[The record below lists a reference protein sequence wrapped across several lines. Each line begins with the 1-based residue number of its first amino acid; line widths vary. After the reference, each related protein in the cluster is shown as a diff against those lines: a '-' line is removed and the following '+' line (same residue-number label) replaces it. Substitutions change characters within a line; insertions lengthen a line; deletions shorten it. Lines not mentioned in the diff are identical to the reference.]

1 MENTATSEKKSMG
14 LVKILDHVTDDDDEG
29 QGVVHLHV
37 NVCKYRSMHVLL
49 TSDCQYV
56 FCRLF
61 LFEERSC
68 LFFLLCQSSYHSG
81 CLLKVYMHL
90 LPDDNYSRPVLLSAA
105 TDGKIAL
112 WDLQPVCVWLLQH
125 FFQEPETISED
136 SSDDEDSHTCQES
149 KNRESYAWHGC
160 SNHKI
165 QTAMDKETG
174 CQTDSDQRK
183 LRSTISE
190 GSNLN
195 NQSFFYRNF
204 ADSPATDTAK
214 YDSEDAEEE
223 ENEEELSSGGLVT
236 EENANDLSKTKAQD
250 LTESQQ
256 TSLQGFL
263 LVNSACEW
271 IPNKEVKSHQSGINS
286 LHMKSFGGKV

>member
-1 MENTATSEKKSMG
+1 MG
-14 LVKILDHVTDDDDEG
+14 LVKILDHMTDDDDEG
-29 QGVVHLHV
+29 QWVVHLHV
-37 NVCKYRSMHVLL
+37 NVCKYRSMHGLL

-136 SSDDEDSHTCQES
+136 SSDDEDSHICQES
-149 KNRESYAWHGC
+149 KNRESYAGHGC

-183 LRSTISE
+183 LRSNISE
-190 GSNLN
+190 GSNIN

-223 ENEEELSSGGLVT
+223 ENEEELSSGGFVT